1 MNSEGKLLA
10 VESHLSLELG
20 KGSVLEP
27 GNHFDVVVRRCLV
40 AVADNHPFGNTKV
53 VLTAVVGAAV
63 VPSMGFVVD
72 QVVDSVRYIG
82 LHRQLSHH
90 KVGYWAFFALE
101 LQDEWTMV
109 FLALSQNIEY
119 QSTDVHWGRT
129 FSSRVS
135 SEEIICWY

>member
-1 MNSEGKLLA
+1 MIVERQGLAPVGAVGFDRRCLDFGSLFVVNSEGKLLA

-101 LQDEWTMV
+101 LQDE
-109 FLALSQNIEY
+109 
-119 QSTDVHWGRT
+119 
-129 FSSRVS
+129 
-135 SEEIICWY
+135 